1 MSVFTTCFH
10 GDDDDDDDDDDDG
23 LFNMCP
29 LQQLNTI
36 KQRSAAVINL
46 APQHLT
52 QPVNMR
58 ITLMGI
64 NYRSPLR
71 NGTFSEGEHMK

>member
-10 GDDDDDDDDDDDG
+10 GDDDDDDG